1 MMRGT
6 QSRCSVT
13 LGQWGAEGGGRGG
26 GSGGR
31 GNLYACGQFMLMYG
45 KNIIIK
51 NFSILQSNY
60 PPIKS
65 VKEKTQVEIHAL
77 GLPYI
82 NGALVASCIF
92 SVSCIFVSINVS
104 LMVFSSTLW
113 FEHFSASL

>member
-1 MMRGT
+1 M
-6 QSRCSVT
+6 
-13 LGQWGAEGGGRGG
+13 LKEGGGEG
-26 GSGGR
+26 GSEGR
-31 GNLYACGQFMLMYG
+31 GNVYACGQFMLMYG

-51 NFSILQSNY
+51 NFTLLQSNY

-82 NGALVASCIF
+82 NGAFVASCIF